1 MRQEPLWSQNP
12 SPASNSSNLPNELW
26 FQIVQHILNDQL
38 YQMIGLNK
46 FFLEVGMDVKWRS
59 VKLDTESM
67 GEAMHLL
74 KRLQWVTFTGAIHI
88 CLIPPFLP
96 P

>member
-1 MRQEPLWSQNP
+1 MRQEPLWS
-12 SPASNSSNLPNELW
+12 NLPNELW
-26 FQIVQHILNDQL
+26 LQIVQYILNGQL

-67 GEAMHLL
+67 EEAMHLL
-74 KRLQWVTFTGAIHI
+74 KRLQWVSFTDAIHI
-88 CLIPPFLP
+88 CLIHPFLP
-96 P
+96 LKTGTPS